1 MRCKYGFYT
10 CDFIGISELCNT
22 CEGGHNYQMKQ
33 KQTWGGKRE
42 GAGRPAKEPT
52 KTLSYRVPERLAA
65 SIDKTIRIV
74 IAGRLQ
80 NKKDNQTN

>member
-1 MRCKYGFYT
+1 
-10 CDFIGISELCNT
+10 
-22 CEGGHNYQMKQ
+22 MKEK

-74 IAGRLQ
+74 IAGRLNEKSQ
-80 NKKDNQTN
+80 GKNPGSVC